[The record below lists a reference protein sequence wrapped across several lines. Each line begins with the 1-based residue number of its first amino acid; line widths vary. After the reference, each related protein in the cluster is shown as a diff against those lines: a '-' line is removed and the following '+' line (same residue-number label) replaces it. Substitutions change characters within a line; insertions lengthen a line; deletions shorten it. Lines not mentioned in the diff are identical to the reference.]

1 MAAPLAA
8 QHSINSQGSCGGSPT
23 ANISPVTKTYVE
35 GILATVITSTH
46 PNHPPPIP
54 YPSHNRTTTGGSEK
68 SFIEGLR
75 AGRKGDAIAC
85 GDTLGTSATKT
96 FIG

>member
-1 MAAPLAA
+1 MAELAA
-8 QHSINSQGSCGGSPT
+8 QHGANSQGSCGGAPT
-23 ANISPVTKTYVE
+23 ANISPVSKTYIE
-35 GILATVITSTH
+35 GVLATVKTSSH

-54 YPSHNRTTTGGSEK
+54 YPSHARNTTGGSGK
-68 SFIEGLR
+68 TNIEGNP

-85 GDTLGTSATKT
+85 GDKLGTNASKT